1 MYSKEQMST
10 RLKLGTT
17 LTIIELTLVVKTLFE
32 KVEVLEKQIEELN
45 NVKPTQLPTSRR
57 TTGNTT
63 GEDVQTSSIQSGF
76 KL

>member
-10 RLKLGTT
+10 RLKLGAT
-17 LTIIELTLVVKTLFE
+17 LNIAELALVVKSIFE
-32 KVEVLEKQIEELN
+32 KIETLENEIKELK
-45 NVKPTQLPTSRR
+45 NVKSTQLSADRR
-57 TTGNTT
+57 TTSNTT